1 MSTHHTQKN
10 QISQSV
16 SGIFPIYKKA
26 GETLAVLLDRF
37 RSEQSFDKNIPITYA
52 GRLDP
57 MAEGLVILLVGEK
70 CKEKDSFNALEK
82 TYEFEVLFGVS
93 TDSFDMLGL
102 IEVVQSCNP
111 SSDSLVS
118 AIENIKGMKKFFYP
132 PFSSKPVDGVPLF
145 AHAKRGSLPE
155 NLPSI
160 KGEIKEIVLKNVKE
174 ISFDEVVLQ
183 SLNIIEK
190 VEGDFRQE
198 EITKSWNKFLEN
210 KNSEA
215 CTIATFE
222 ATVTSGVYVR
232 TIATLIGRYLGIPAL
247 AYSIKRIRVGEY
259 RL

>member
-37 RSEQSFDKNIPITYA
+37 RSEQVFDKNIPITYA

-57 MAEGLVILLVGEK
+57 MAEGLVLLLVGEK

-111 SSDSLVS
+111 SSAEVMS
-118 AIENIKGMKKFFYP
+118 AIENIKDMKEFFYP

-160 KGEIKEIVLKNVKE
+160 KGEIKELILKNVKE
-174 ISFDEVVLQ
+174 VSFGEAILR

-198 EITKSWNKFLEN
+198 EIAKSWNKFLEN

-215 CTIATFE
+215 CTIATLE

-232 TIATLIGRYLGIPAL
+232 TIATLIGEYLRVPAL

-259 RL
+259 KA